1 MVNTNT
7 ITYWNKIKKLKK
19 NKHLTF
25 IHTPKCGG
33 TFVRNIL
40 NKLNISTNSKG
51 HKQAHPKKDGITFT
65 VIRNPIERFESLINY
80 RLGERKPRKDWPK
93 SLKYVWNNKS
103 VNLNKIVGKMTD
115 KQILGF
121 KPYRTLCY
129 WSNNID
135 IFITID
141 KLEEFLSF
149 FGYKIDIIN
158 FEKRNVS
165 KKIRG
170 TFNKATKNRISKL
183 YKKDMVLFNSKI
195 KH

>member
-1 MVNTNT
+1 MENTNN
-7 ITYWNKIKKLKK
+7 ITYWNKIKNLKN

-40 NKLNISTNSKG
+40 TKLNISIKG
-51 HKQAHPKKDGITFT
+51 HKRAHPKNDGITFT

-80 RLGERKPRKDWPK
+80 RLGEKKPRKDWPK
-93 SLKYVWNNKS
+93 SLNYVWNDNS

-129 WSNNID
+129 WSKNID

-165 KKIRG
+165 NKIRG
-170 TFNKATKNRISKL
+170 TFNKVTKNRISKL
-183 YKKDMVLFNSKI
+183 YRQDMALFNSVI

>member
-1 MVNTNT
+1 MENTNN
-7 ITYWNKIKKLKK
+7 ITYWNKIKNLKK

-40 NKLNISTNSKG
+40 KKLNISIKG
-51 HKQAHPKKDGITFT
+51 HKRAHPKNDGITFT

-80 RLGERKPRKDWPK
+80 RLGEKKPRKDWPK
-93 SLKYVWNNKS
+93 SINYVWNDNS

-129 WSNNID
+129 WSKNID

-165 KKIRG
+165 NKIRG
-170 TFNKATKNRISKL
+170 TFNKVTKNRISKL
-183 YKKDMVLFNSKI
+183 YRQDMALFNSVI

>member
-1 MVNTNT
+1 MENTNN
-7 ITYWNKIKKLKK
+7 ITYWNKIKNLK
-19 NKHLTF
+19 NNEHLTF

-40 NKLNISTNSKG
+40 NNLNIKNKG
-51 HKQAHPKKDGITFT
+51 HERAHPKNDGITFT

-80 RLGERKPRKDWPK
+80 RLGEKKSRKDWPK
-93 SLKYVWNNKS
+93 SLNYVWNDNS

-115 KQILGF
+115 KEILGF

-129 WSNNID
+129 WSKNID

-141 KLEEFLSF
+141 KLEEFLLF
-149 FGYKIDIIN
+149 FGYKVSIKE
-158 FEKRNVS
+158 FETKNVS
-165 KKIRG
+165 KKVRG
-170 TFNKATKNRISKL
+170 TFNKVTKNRISKL
-183 YKKDMVLFNSKI
+183 YRQDMVLFNSVI